1 MLLISETFF
10 YSGSLCQEEGSEE
23 SRVLIGCGEA
33 TEDCSEC
40 SSESGSYW
48 ESKSDEVYVSTPE
61 RARLGK
67 VSPVDLPNR
76 LCFMTLP
83 DLGKFLKL

>member
-1 MLLISETFF
+1 MLLSSETFF

-23 SRVLIGCGEA
+23 SRVLISGGGEA

-40 SSESGSYW
+40 SSESGCYW
-48 ESKSDEVYVSTPE
+48 ESESDEVYVSTPD
-61 RARLGK
+61 RARLGE

-83 DLGKFLKL
+83 DLGKF

>member
-23 SRVLIGCGEA
+23 SRVLISGGDEA

-40 SSESGSYW
+40 SSESG
-48 ESKSDEVYVSTPE
+48 
-61 RARLGK
+61 K
-67 VSPVDLPNR
+67 VRVTKCMSPLLIV
-76 LCFMTLP
+76 P
-83 DLGKFLKL
+83 DWVR